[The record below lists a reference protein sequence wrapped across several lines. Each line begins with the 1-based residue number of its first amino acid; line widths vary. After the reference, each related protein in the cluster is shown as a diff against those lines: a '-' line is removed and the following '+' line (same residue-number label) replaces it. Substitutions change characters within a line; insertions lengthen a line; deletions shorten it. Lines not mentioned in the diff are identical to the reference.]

1 MSQAP
6 STPFPVKKAIKR
18 KAQHAYLDNPKSRAK
33 GSPLSG
39 SGAGSVCVGGWE
51 SNMFKRAMDAQ
62 GAVDY
67 VLQAATK
74 EPGAPACLLLCS
86 CTTLTQP

>member
-18 KAQHAYLDNPKSRAK
+18 KAQHAYLDNPKPRAK

-67 VLQAATK
+67 VLQAVTK
-74 EPGAPACLLLCS
+74 AGAPACLLLCS

>member
-18 KAQHAYLDNPKSRAK
+18 KAQHAYLDNPKPRAK

-39 SGAGSVCVGGWE
+39 SGAGSVCSGSWE
-51 SNMFKRAMDAQ
+51 SNMFKKAMNAQ

-74 EPGAPACLLLCS
+74 AGAPACLLLCS